1 MKLGIAVAPKEAL
14 PSAFVV
20 FRDEIEINIKKA
32 HALGFDGVELAL
44 LDSSQIDVDE
54 VLNLCQ
60 KYQLDVPMVSSGQV
74 YAQGGLCFS
83 SSNDS
88 VRSQAVARIKGLI
101 DIAEKFGSM
110 VNIGR
115 VRGPIETEE
124 PYENSENRFLD
135 SLDEVARYAAP
146 KDVLV
151 AVEPVNRYE
160 LNFINNVSEAY
171 EVITKRDIPNVKIMP
186 DTFHMNIE
194 DQSIEATFIRY
205 RDHIA
210 YIHFADSNRRAPG
223 QGHLNFPNIINT
235 LKATGYDGYVTA
247 EILPLPSPDEAAQQA
262 VKHLKPLVQG

>member
-20 FRDEIEINIKKA
+20 FRDELEINIKKA

-44 LDSSQIDVDE
+44 LDSSQIDVDQI
-54 VLNLCQ
+54 LGLCRN
-60 KYQLDVPMVSSGQV
+60 YQLDIPMVSSGQV
-74 YAQGGLCFS
+74 YAQGGLCFTS
-83 SSNDS
+83 SDESI
-88 VRSQAVARIKGLI
+88 RTQAIARIKGLI
-101 DIAEKFGSM
+101 DMAERLGSL

-115 VRGPIETEE
+115 VRGPIEPGE
-124 PYENSENRFLD
+124 PRENSENRFLD
-135 SLDEVARYAAP
+135 SLDVVARYAAP
-146 KDVLV
+146 KGVFV

-171 EVITKRDIPNVKIMP
+171 DVISKRDFPNVKIMP

-194 DQSIEATFIRY
+194 DQSIEATFAQY

-223 QGHLNFPNIINT
+223 QGHLNFPNIIQT
-235 LKATGYDGYVTA
+235 LRAVGYDGYVTA

-262 VKHLKPLVQG
+262 VKHLKPLIHG